1 LFSVQGSNDF
11 ILYCIDDFATMF
23 GGSKGLDDAVFQLR
37 FTTKQ
42 MERLAAK
49 AEKDMKAQ
57 KAKVKKALQQGNVD
71 GARIYAENA
80 IRKKNE
86 GLNYLRFA
94 SKLDAVQ
101 ARVQTATT
109 MKNIARSIGSVVT
122 ALDRAMASMD
132 LEKVSKVMDKFEK
145 EFEDLD
151 VRTSM
156 MENSMS
162 TATTTTAPVE
172 QIDALIKQVADE
184 NGLDV
189 AAAMPAAVSSGIGE
203 ESRVKEEDSLTARL
217 AALRQ

>member
-1 LFSVQGSNDF
+1 
-11 ILYCIDDFATMF
+11 MF
-23 GGSKGLDDAVFQLR
+23 GGGSKGLDDAMFQLK

-42 MERLAAK
+42 MERLATK
-49 AEKDMKAQ
+49 SEKDMKAQ

-86 GLNYLRFA
+86 ALNYLRFA

-101 ARVQTATT
+101 ARVQTAST
-109 MKNIARSIGSVVT
+109 MKAVTRNISSVVT

-151 VRTSM
+151 VHTSVL
-156 MENSMS
+156 ENSMS
-162 TATTTTAPVE
+162 TATTTTAPME
-172 QIDALIKQVADE
+172 QIDALIRQVADE

-189 AAAMPAAVSSGIGE
+189 AAQMPSAVASGVGE
-203 ESRVKEEDSLTARL
+203 DSRLKQEEDQLSTRL

>member
-1 LFSVQGSNDF
+1 
-11 ILYCIDDFATMF
+11 MF
-23 GGSKGLDDAVFQLR
+23 GGVSKGLDDAMFQLR
-37 FTTKQ
+37 FSTKQ
-42 MERLAAK
+42 MERLAVK

-71 GARIYAENA
+71 GARIYAENS

-86 GLNYLRFA
+86 ALNYLRFA

-101 ARVQTATT
+101 ARVQTAST
-109 MKNIARSIGSVVT
+109 MKAVTKNIASVVS
-122 ALDRAMASMD
+122 ALDRAMSSMD

-151 VRTSM
+151 VHTSV
-156 MENSMS
+156 MESSMN
-162 TATTTTAPVE
+162 TATTTTAPMD

-189 AAAMPAAVSSGIGE
+189 AAQMPSAVASGIGE
-203 ESRVKEEDSLTARL
+203 ESRLKLEEDQLSTRL